1 MSQKNDVFNLD
12 LSCLIF
18 QKGGRETETEKGKG
32 KGGSYRSQ
40 RVRTTDRYKIRT
52 VVPSAKQE

>member
-18 QKGGRETETEKGKG
+18 QKGGREAETEKGKG
-32 KGGSYRSQ
+32 KGGSYRGQ
-40 RVRTTDRYKIRT
+40 RVFQK
-52 VVPSAKQE
+52 